1 MIKHN
6 PRLSFKDRYR
16 LVKRVLKLALN
27 KDSEY
32 LNMLWKNPKGDVLT
46 HTFYPEGTDPTEPF
60 IVYMAKVAGH
70 SDTLEA
76 MNKRAQ
82 FYLNKTTVAFT
93 KLHGLKLDDYCYVG
107 NPIRKKATLNL
118 DAPSSI
124 KMSALYLLDVVLIN
138 DFTNAMFTMD
148 YNEDADEVRIY
159 SEGARVFEVE
169 GAKEVTVF
177 NGKYCS
183 YITLEEI
190 KYRVYQLK
198 GFHIPS

>member
-46 HTFYPEGTDPTEPF
+46 HTFYPEGTE
-60 IVYMAKVAGH
+60 
-70 SDTLEA
+70 
-76 MNKRAQ
+76 
-82 FYLNKTTVAFT
+82 
-93 KLHGLKLDDYCYVG
+93 
-107 NPIRKKATLNL
+107 
-118 DAPSSI
+118 
-124 KMSALYLLDVVLIN
+124 
-138 DFTNAMFTMD
+138 
-148 YNEDADEVRIY
+148 
-159 SEGARVFEVE
+159 
-169 GAKEVTVF
+169 EVTVF
-177 NGKYCS
+177 NDTYCS